1 MLKLRLSLI
10 LFFIL
15 FGIGYGVI
23 NSKLQE
29 QRAALKKIPLDIKVQ
44 YSKDGTPISSESWAI
59 DGTYLG
65 KMKFNPEQI
74 K

>member
-15 FGIGYGVI
+15 LFGIGWVELLTA
-23 NSKLQE
+23 KLQE
-29 QRAALKKIPLDIKVQ
+29 QRAALKKIPFDIKVQ
-44 YSKDGTPISSESWAI
+44 YSKDSISSESWAI

>member
-1 MLKLRLSLI
+1 MLKLRLTLT

-15 FGIGYGVI
+15 FGICCGVV
-23 NSKLQE
+23 NNKVQG
-29 QRAALKKIPLDIKVQ
+29 QRASLKKNPYDIKVE
-44 YSKDGTPISSESWAI
+44 YSKDGTPISSEAWSI

-65 KMKFNPEQI
+65 KMKFDS

>member
-1 MLKLRLSLI
+1 MLKLRLTLI
-10 LFFIL
+10 MFFIL
-15 FGIGYGVI
+15 FGICCGVI

-29 QRAALKKIPLDIKVQ
+29 QRASLKKIPLDIKVQ
-44 YSKDGTPISSESWAI
+44 YSKDGTPISSEAWSI